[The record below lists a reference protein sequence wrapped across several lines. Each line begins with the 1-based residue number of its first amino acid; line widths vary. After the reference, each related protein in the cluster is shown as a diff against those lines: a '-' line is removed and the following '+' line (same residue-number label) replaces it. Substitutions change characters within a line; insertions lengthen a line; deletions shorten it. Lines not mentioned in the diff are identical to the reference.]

1 MPNIVDALTEI
12 CIRQLFDQAERKIFK
27 SIELTGSRLVD
38 RLDRVEVDRRLS
50 TRSTIRRLVCE
61 CGNVILMRNNL
72 SIMGSFAQY

>member
-38 RLDRVEVDRRLS
+38 RLDRVD
-50 TRSTIRRLVCE
+50 I
-61 CGNVILMRNNL
+61 
-72 SIMGSFAQY
+72 

>member
-1 MPNIVDALTEI
+1 MPKIVDALIEMRI
-12 CIRQLFDQAERKIFK
+12 KQLFDQAEQNVCK
-27 SIELTGSRLVD
+27 SIESTGGLLVD
-38 RLDRVEVDRRLS
+38 RVDRVEVDRRLS